1 MYTCSASKQYSCRA
15 KWLGKGPSHFY
26 FFFTKKLENEYE
38 KDRSDHLVFKP
49 PYLNIKIEG
58 SCRYES
64 KWIENERQM
73 LPRKF
78 GYFVIFMTLFQKIIN
93 ITKNIHLINLV
104 TETVL
109 KSTDLTNTNLNNFRR
124 NIRHQQRRDTKNRR
138 ADSCAT

>member
-73 LPRKF
+73 LPREF
-78 GYFVIFMTLFQKIIN
+78 GYFENLFFYIIKM
-93 ITKNIHLINLV
+93 TKNTHLINFG
-104 TETVL
+104 L
-109 KSTDLTNTNLNNFRR
+109 KNV
-124 NIRHQQRRDTKNRR
+124 
-138 ADSCAT
+138 